1 MASGKRASMREG
13 PLAALFRK
21 TEEAAQDAEAAGQ
34 AADSGAREPRTTRS
48 GPLTTA
54 RHEEPA
60 AEPPAGA
67 GEQPGAPAEEPP
79 ARADAPP
86 PSTAAAQRAR
96 THPSLHDVSPAEEE
110 PQRRVPS
117 PQERLRHAFSA
128 DIPENILDRA
138 PARRAAAD
146 PIPTRPRA
154 GTTSPPAGIV
164 PARSAIPCCAS
175 SASAAPASTRSTAWS
190 RPRFAGVEFVA
201 INTDLQS
208 LQQSTA
214 DVDAAHR
221 PAPDARAGRRLGPRP
236 RPPGGDGGVRPHQV
250 DCSRARTWSSSP
262 PAPVAA
268 PAPARRRSSRASRA
282 RSAR

>member
-138 PARRAAAD
+138 PARRAAAEPD
-146 PIPTRPRA
+146 PYATSRGHDEPAGWDRPRQV
-154 GTTSPPAGIV
+154 GHPVLRVVGV
-164 PARSAIPCCAS
+164 GG
-175 SASAAPASTRSTAWS
+175 
-190 RPRFAGVEFVA
+190 AGVNAVNRMVEAEVRRRRVRRHQHGPAVA
-201 INTDLQS
+201 
-208 LQQSTA
+208 A
-214 DVDAAHR
+214 AVDR
-221 PAPDARAGRRLGPRP
+221 RRRRCTSARA
-236 RPPGGDGGVRPHQV
+236 
-250 DCSRARTWSSSP
+250 
-262 PAPVAA
+262 
-268 PAPARRRSSRASRA
+268 
-282 RSAR
+282 